1 MAPKQDE
8 VGQASHGWI
17 TLGCDSGPDRQMAR
31 LHAASCESAGPLAT
45 VGSHVP
51 PVRGHN
57 GYSTR

>member
-31 LHAASCESAGPLAT
+31 LHAGSCESAGLWLL
-45 VGSHVP
+45 
-51 PVRGHN
+51 
-57 GYSTR
+57 